1 MTALPF
7 VDEHH
12 VVVAGSAAQVWERL
26 IQLLPGFASGGPLVH
41 VLGTRPR
48 YASGTIA
55 AEGSTLA
62 GFKVERSVP
71 GQLLV
76 LTGRHRFSRY
86 ALTFTL
92 TAQGGE
98 TLLAAR
104 TNAAFPGVHGF
115 FYRQLVIGS
124 GAHRVLVKRFLNQ
137 LRQEAMAR

>member
-7 VDEHH
+7 VDEHQ
-12 VVVAGSAAQVWERL
+12 VVVGGSVAQVWERL
-26 IQLLPGFASGGPLVH
+26 IRLLPSFASGGPLVH
-41 VLGTRPR
+41 VLGTEPR
-48 YASGTIA
+48 DASGTIPA
-55 AEGSTLA
+55 VGSSLA

-92 TAQGGE
+92 TAQGDE

-115 FYRQLVIGS
+115 LYRQLVIGS
-124 GAHRVLVKRFLNQ
+124 GAHRVVVKRLLNR
-137 LRQEAMAR
+137 LRHEAMAR

>member
-12 VVVAGSAAQVWERL
+12 VVVAGSVAQVWERL
-26 IQLLPGFASGGPLVH
+26 IRLLPGFASGGPLVH
-41 VLGTRPR
+41 VLGTQPR
-48 YASGTIA
+48 YASGTIPD
-55 AEGSTLA
+55 EGSALA

-71 GQLLV
+71 GQLLL

-92 TAQGGE
+92 TAQDGE

-104 TNAAFPGVHGF
+104 TNAAFPGVLGF

-124 GAHRVLVKRFLNQ
+124 GAHRVLVKRFLSQ
-137 LRQEAMAR
+137 LRHEAMAR